1 MQKFKTLGD
10 VIALAEFAHR
20 NQVDKAGMPYIEH
33 PKRVMAAVQAQGHMP
48 YVQMAAVLHDITE
61 DTAFTPEMLIE
72 LGVPEAAVDIVTL
85 LDRDFS
91 ATRFQADNIGR
102 DITYYEGQTRK
113 YYYTALGPD
122 GADEYYYTNI
132 KANPGALA
140 VKLADI
146 HDNTQHWR
154 LSYLPE
160 ETQTR
165 LIRKY
170 SKATDILLG
179 YRVRKGL

>member
-1 MQKFKTLGD
+1 MQKYKTLGD

-61 DTAFTPEMLIE
+61 DTAFTPDMLLE
-72 LGVPEAAVDIVTL
+72 LGIPEGAVQIVKL
-85 LDRDFS
+85 CDRNRS
-91 ATRFQADNIGR
+91 KIIHTSMCVQYR
-102 DITYYEGQTRK
+102 DEFGEDWHMTQ
-113 YYYTALGPD
+113 
-122 GADEYYYTNI
+122 DEYYYHCI
-132 KANPGALA
+132 KENPGALA

-160 ETQTR
+160 ETQQR
-165 LIRKY
+165 LIKKY
-170 SKATDILLG
+170 AKAKELLLG
-179 YRVRKGL
+179 YTQRVGL

>member
-1 MQKFKTLGD
+1 MQKYKTLGD

-61 DTAFTPEMLIE
+61 DTAFTPEMLLA
-72 LGVPEAAVDIVTL
+72 LGVPEAAVEIVKLCDRNESRNAFYDINV
-85 LDRDFS
+85 
-91 ATRFQADNIGR
+91 GR
-102 DITYYEGQTRK
+102 DTSIYNGKVYF
-113 YYYTALGPD
+113 TALGPD
-122 GADEYYYTNI
+122 GEDEFYYARI
-132 KANPGALA
+132 KENPGAVA

-154 LSYLPE
+154 LNYLPI
-160 ETQTR
+160 ETQER
-165 LIRKY
+165 LIKKY
-170 SKATDILLG
+170 AKARELLG
-179 YRVRKGL
+179 YPQ

>member
-1 MQKFKTLGD
+1 MHKYKTLGD

-61 DTAFTPEMLIE
+61 DTAFTPEMLLE
-72 LGVPEAAVDIVTL
+72 LGVPEAAVEIVNL
-85 LDRDFS
+85 CDR
-91 ATRFQADNIGR
+91 NISKG
-102 DITYYEGQTRK
+102 IYENCGDTM
-113 YYYTALGPD
+113 LIMD
-122 GADEYYYTNI
+122 GSGNLNMTADEYYYAAI
-132 KANPGALA
+132 KTNPGAVA

-154 LSYLPE
+154 LSYLPT
-160 ETQTR
+160 ETQQR
-165 LIRKY
+165 LVKKY
-170 SKATDILLG
+170 SKARELLG
-179 YRVRKGL
+179 YPVPRIGL

>member
-48 YVQMAAVLHDITE
+48 YVQMAAVLHDVTE
-61 DTAFTPEMLIE
+61 DTAFTADMLLK
-72 LGVPEAAVDIVTL
+72 LGVPEAAVEIVML
-85 LDRDFS
+85 CDRNDSSVAF
-91 ATRFQADNIGR
+91 NIANYGR
-102 DITYYEGQTRK
+102 DTAYVERNGKQFMYYI
-113 YYYTALGPD
+113 ALGPD
-122 GADEYYYTNI
+122 AEDKFYYARI
-132 KANPGALA
+132 KENPGAVA

-154 LSYLPE
+154 LSYLPV
-160 ETQTR
+160 ETQER
-165 LIRKY
+165 LIKKY
-170 SKATDILLG
+170 AKARELLG
-179 YRVRKGL
+179 YPNG